1 MITLTPTLDKSSE
14 QPLYLQLYAYI
25 RGEIE
30 AGTIPAGTK
39 LPAILALSAH
49 LKVSK
54 NTVET
59 AYQQLIAEGYAE
71 SRSRSGLYALQT
83 EEPPFAPPSGM
94 RKLPQEESR
103 ADAPQPP
110 ASPAAAGIAFDF
122 RYGDV
127 EMERFPMVAWRRCLL
142 EALNVPNP
150 RQVLDYGHPQGEA
163 ELRSEIASY
172 LYQSRGVGCEANQ
185 IVICAGTQHSVSM
198 LCQLIPLRGM
208 RVALEDPGYNG
219 VRTSLSGHGCELVHV
234 PLDADGIQVDRLYD
248 SDASAVYVTPSHQ
261 FPLGMVLPIQRRNKL
276 LQWANERNGLI
287 IEDDY
292 DSEFRYVGQPIPA
305 LKALDHN
312 DRVIYMGTLSKSFLP
327 AARLS
332 YVVLPEPIAQSV
344 RGKLEAYSQP
354 VSPLIQQA
362 MLRFMREGH
371 FGRHVRK
378 MRRLYQLKHRALLA
392 ALHRHMGE
400 RIEIIGQKAGLHL
413 LIDVKANIPSSEL
426 IELALKKGI
435 RVYSPAVQWSSPSQ
449 CPQSYIML
457 GFGGLNER
465 TIDEGVSRL
474 AGAWFKDYDEVK

>member
-1 MITLTPTLDKSSE
+1 MITLTPTLDKASE

-71 SRSRSGLYALQT
+71 SRSRSGLFALQI
-83 EEPPFAPPSGM
+83 EEPPVAPPSGK
-94 RKLPQEESR
+94 REEPPEGRRAAALP
-103 ADAPQPP
+103 PP
-110 ASPAAAGIAFDF
+110 ASSDTVGMTFDF

-127 EMERFPMVAWRRCLL
+127 EMERFPMGAWRRCLL
-142 EALNVPNP
+142 EALNDSNP
-150 RQVLDYGHPQGEA
+150 RRVLDYGHPQGEA

-172 LYQSRGVGCEANQ
+172 LYQSRGVRCTAHQ

-198 LCQLIPLRGM
+198 LCQLIPLRGT

-219 VRTSLSGHGCELVHV
+219 VRISLSGHGCELVHV

-312 DRVIYMGTLSKSFLP
+312 DRVIYMGTLSK
-327 AARLS
+327 
-332 YVVLPEPIAQSV
+332 
-344 RGKLEAYSQP
+344 
-354 VSPLIQQA
+354 
-362 MLRFMREGH
+362 
-371 FGRHVRK
+371 
-378 MRRLYQLKHRALLA
+378 
-392 ALHRHMGE
+392 
-400 RIEIIGQKAGLHL
+400 
-413 LIDVKANIPSSEL
+413 
-426 IELALKKGI
+426 
-435 RVYSPAVQWSSPSQ
+435 
-449 CPQSYIML
+449 
-457 GFGGLNER
+457 
-465 TIDEGVSRL
+465 
-474 AGAWFKDYDEVK
+474 